1 MFYLGIDIARASHC
15 CCLLNNEGEQV
26 GKTFDLPSSQNSFN
40 ALIAKINTLKI
51 DQGEL
56 LIGMEA
62 TGNLWENLY
71 DFLNTKGF
79 KVFLLNPFQTRKY
92 RDLIGK
98 KAKTDAIDSFV
109 IAGLLRSGE
118 STKSFVPDD
127 QIQSLR
133 DLVRLKNSLFE
144 TLKTYK
150 RKAYALLN
158 LIFPEYLTLVKN
170 PFVVVSLAIL
180 KQFPSAKDVAGA
192 KPRQILKIARHFQG
206 NNFDEELA
214 KRMISSAQSSIFSGR
229 ANQAR
234 GLALR
239 VMLSQ
244 IEQLQNHIEQIE
256 QAVEE
261 ILEPTEFSQSLGGN
275 LLSIPGVGPKTVATL
290 LAEVGDM
297 QRFSS
302 VKQLIGYVG
311 LYPQISESGNS
322 KKIPV
327 LTKRGS
333 PLLKHALYLAAV
345 ACVKHNPYLRKLYH
359 QKVSQGKCAKQALI
373 VVARKLLCIFYSMLK
388 YNTEFDPIRLNL
400 AVAV

>member
-98 KAKTDAIDSFV
+98 KAKTD
-109 IAGLLRSGE
+109 
-118 STKSFVPDD
+118 
-127 QIQSLR
+127 
-133 DLVRLKNSLFE
+133 E